1 MQAAVLAAYS
11 NRLEIEPGAFRIE
24 GFQFEEDL
32 GRIFVEACLAVG
44 EAR

>member
-24 GFQFEEDL
+24 GFQSEEEL
-32 GRIFVEACLAVG
+32 GRIFAEACVAVG
-44 EAR
+44 ESS